1 MSEDEREILKII
13 DTYVHALENANADLM
28 MSLFWFDDSRFTEVE
43 NHISEPFGRDRF
55 LWIMDWIK
63 KYQKPGWKMKFYS
76 TKVYILS
83 PEIAYSVSLRD

>member
-55 LWIMDWIK
+55 L
-63 KYQKPGWKMKFYS
+63 
-76 TKVYILS
+76 
-83 PEIAYSVSLRD
+83 